1 MHGPFAALSI
11 RSFAILWTGS
21 LGSTTGFFMST
32 IVQAIVAFE
41 LTGRN
46 GAVGLVL
53 LGSGVASIVL
63 GPLGGAVADRFP
75 KKTVT
80 LIAQTASMAVFI
92 VTGLLILTDRLVL
105 FHLVAGAF
113 LNGVTF
119 AFLGP
124 TRQAWV
130 LELVGEELRANAI
143 ALSQVAFNAS
153 RIWAPAAAGAMVATV
168 AIGAAGA
175 YFAMAGLYVLSLISL
190 ALLPG
195 APARSDAT
203 RQSIAGDLVAGVRYA
218 WSEPRLRG
226 MLAFFF
232 VIIML
237 GLSSTTVLPG
247 LVENELGREAEAFG
261 LLQTVNAVGGLA
273 ASILVASMAG
283 SPRALAVYSA
293 GAALGGVSLILTG
306 LAPGF
311 YTAFV
316 PLFLSGVGIGAFQTL
331 NSAIVAVEADPAYFG
346 RITSLTFLAFAGFL
360 IASYPVGLVA
370 DVIGERAILIV
381 LGLLSIVAVAVLAPA
396 IARAPAIGL
405 ARRTAGPGETATPSP
420 RPVGR

>member
-113 LNGVTF
+113 LNGATF

-190 ALLPG
+190 AALPRS
-195 APARSDAT
+195 PARSDAT

-226 MLAFFF
+226 MLGFFF
-232 VIIML
+232 VTIML

-293 GAALGGVSLILTG
+293 GAALGGVALILTG

-316 PLFLSGVGIGAFQTL
+316 PLFLSGAGIGAFQTL
-331 NSAIVAVEADPAYFG
+331 NSAIIAVEADPAYFG

-370 DVIGERAILIV
+370 DVIGERATLIV

-405 ARRTAGPGETATPSP
+405 ARRSAGPGETATPSP